1 MQNKWSLKII
11 QVNDICV
18 NNMHLEMLAI
28 FVLIFCSGVWGEGA
42 VDVLTDLSF
51 PTSEE
56 WTSTV
61 SDGELLPTS
70 SFLDSSVTVVLFF
83 PSAAFELIKRLNSC
97 FFVDPDAEVDACV
110 TPNSEGWV
118 STEIL
123 TPGCSFDEETVSE
136 SLSLLA
142 TVNNGQLIGACW
154 DGLHHLNLSVM
165 PPKISLKKLPPSG
178 LLLVSFLFRG
188 SKMDLL
194 FGPTSSFSC
203 WPTSLERSS
212 ASRSKLAASTLLCSS
227 CPTPNPCAGFAL
239 SFSLDSEF
247 RKKNNKIF
255 ISKAINF
262 N

>member
-1 MQNKWSLKII
+1 MQNKRSLKKI
-11 QVNDICV
+11 QINDICV
-18 NNMHLEMLAI
+18 NILHLEMLAI

-61 SDGELLPTS
+61 SDNELLPTS
-70 SFLDSSVTVVLFF
+70 SFSNSRATIVLFF
-83 PSAAFELIKRLNSC
+83 PSATFDFIELLTSC
-97 FFVDPDAEVDACV
+97 FFTDPDAELDAFV
-110 TPNSEGWV
+110 TSNSEGWV
-118 STEIL
+118 SAEIL
-123 TPGCSFDEETVSE
+123 MPGVPLEQENVSE
-136 SLSLLA
+136 SLSPLA

-154 DGLHHLNLSVM
+154 DGLHHLYLSVM

-178 LLLVSFLFRG
+178 LLFVSFLFRG

-203 WPTSLERSS
+203 RPTSLERSS

-227 CPTPNPCAGFAL
+227 CPTPNPCPVDL
-239 SFSLDSEF
+239 SFSLVSEF
-247 RKKNNKIF
+247 WKK
-255 ISKAINF
+255 
-262 N
+262 

>member
-1 MQNKWSLKII
+1 
-11 QVNDICV
+11 
-18 NNMHLEMLAI
+18 MLAI
-28 FVLIFCSGVWGEGA
+28 FALSFCSGVWGEGA

-61 SDGELLPTS
+61 SDDELLPTS
-70 SFLDSSVTVVLFF
+70 SFSDSSVTVVLFF
-83 PSAAFELIKRLNSC
+83 PSATFDFIKLLASC
-97 FFVDPDAEVDACV
+97 LFTDPDAEVDACV
-110 TPNSEGWV
+110 TPNSE
-118 STEIL
+118 
-123 TPGCSFDEETVSE
+123 GCSFDEETVSE

-165 PPKISLKKLPPSG
+165 PPKISLKKLPPSS

-227 CPTPNPCAGFAL
+227 CPTPNPWAGFAL

-247 RKKNNKIF
+247 RNKNLKKNSF
-255 ISKAINF
+255 
-262 N
+262 